1 MKGLVMNDAINSSM
15 LTKIKEFL
23 TGRRSGE
30 ITPAEAEKIQKAAY
44 ALSQAEIKKTFTP
57 TYQSILWGL
66 ENEEKQIFEG
76 TVYYLVRIALN
87 KKQYRDDIVAILQDK
102 SHDKNLNPKFR
113 EFIKQQLD
121 EI

>member
-1 MKGLVMNDAINSSM
+1 MSEAINSSM
-15 LTKIKEFL
+15 LTKIKEFFS
-23 TGRRSGE
+23 RRSGE
-30 ITPAEAEKIQKAAY
+30 ITPVEAEKIQKAAY

-57 TYQSILWGL
+57 TYQSILSGL

-76 TVYYLVRIALN
+76 TVYYLVKIALN
-87 KKQYRDDIVAILQDK
+87 KKQYRDDIVAILQNK

>member
-1 MKGLVMNDAINSSM
+1 MSKAINSSM
-15 LTKIKEFL
+15 LKKIKQFL

-30 ITPAEAEKIQKAAY
+30 ITPTEAEKIQKAAY
-44 ALSQAEIKKTFTP
+44 ALSQTEIKKTFTP

-66 ENEEKQIFEG
+66 ESEDKQIFEG

-87 KKQYRDDIVAILQDK
+87 KKQYRDDIADILQDK
-102 SHDKNLNPKFR
+102 SHDKSLSPKFR
-113 EFIKQQLD
+113 EFIKQQLE

>member
-1 MKGLVMNDAINSSM
+1 MNDAINSSM

-30 ITPAEAEKIQKAAY
+30 ITPAEAEKIQKAVY

>member
-1 MKGLVMNDAINSSM
+1 MKGKLMSEAINSSM
-15 LTKIKEFL
+15 LKKIKEFL
-23 TGRRSGE
+23 TGRRTGDIS
-30 ITPAEAEKIQKAAY
+30 PAEAERIQKAAY

-57 TYQSILWGL
+57 TYQSILLGL
-66 ENEEKQIFEG
+66 EAEEKQVFEG

-102 SHDKNLNPKFR
+102 SHDKSLNPKFR
-113 EFIKQQLD
+113 EFIKQQLE